1 MLRPLWQK
9 ITRFNP
15 AFGLLL
21 VLAFGI
27 PRFIIALNANVTGNY
42 GLIAIVFLLMWI
54 APFILLTK
62 NGRRSIGLKKPTNYY
77 WLLYSFFIGIGF
89 CALMYFAATLFYDH
103 TLSNWFVYISKSY
116 TASGKV
122 IPASEKLIYFI
133 IFAATAITFSPI
145 GEELFYRGVA
155 HGGFATGLGE
165 RRASIAD
172 STAFALTHLAHFGI
186 VYISGTWHFFFVP
199 ALLWVIFMFVAS
211 RLFFLCKEKSGSL
224 AGAVICHASYNL
236 AMTYFI
242 FYYIL

>member
-1 MLRPLWQK
+1 
-9 ITRFNP
+9 
-15 AFGLLL
+15 
-21 VLAFGI
+21 
-27 PRFIIALNANVTGNY
+27 
-42 GLIAIVFLLMWI
+42 
-54 APFILLTK
+54 
-62 NGRRSIGLKKPTNYY
+62 
-77 WLLYSFFIGIGF
+77 
-89 CALMYFAATLFYDH
+89 MYFAATLFYDH

-145 GEELFYRGVA
+145 GEELFYRGVV
-155 HGGFATGLGE
+155 HGSFATGLGE
-165 RRASIAD
+165 RKASIAD
-172 STAFALTHLAHFGI
+172 SAAFALTHLAHFGI